1 MASLYTPDRWVIV
14 EFNSEEYGSI
24 RKVFAGWYGGFGGS
38 DSWKLSSGITSE
50 KSDNG
55 CFIFRNESGSTY
67 QCYENAYGMSGYM
80 SGIFALW
87 NEEIP
92 EGSSVKIVKEYCR
105 N

>member
-14 EFNSEEYGSI
+14 EMNSAEYGTI

-50 KSDNG
+50 KLNDE
-55 CFIFRNESGSTY
+55 CHIFVNESGSIY
-67 QCYENAYGMSGYM
+67 KCYKNAYGMSGYM
-80 SGIFALW
+80 SGIFASWQEKLP
-87 NEEIP
+87 EE
-92 EGSSVKIVKEYCR
+92 STVTIVKEYSG